1 MFVYR
6 EVCVSGEHWI
16 LVKAKSPWDLPS
28 PFFPVESAP
37 QVKKGNKNVD
47 QKLNPGDD
55 GQRENDKERRDGQ
68 KVIFW

>member
-1 MFVYR
+1 MDIGRAKEPVGL
-6 EVCVSGEHWI
+6 GEP
-16 LVKAKSPWDLPS
+16 VFPS
-28 PFFPVESAP
+28 RLSATSE
-37 QVKKGNKNVD
+37 KRKNVD